1 MSAQPSLA
9 TERLVLR
16 PFRMDDAASVAA
28 MAGDEAVAAMTLLI
42 PHPYVVRDATD
53 WIATH
58 EESFASGKSAQ
69 FAITERASGALAG
82 SIGIE
87 FVPRHAKAEIG
98 YWVGREFWGRGFASE
113 AGRAVVRWAFEE
125 RGVERVES
133 FCFTNNAASA
143 RVLEKI
149 GLRREGLARGYVK
162 KGTTRMDC
170 LMFGVV
176 REEFE

>member
-1 MSAQPSLA
+1 
-9 TERLVLR
+9 
-16 PFRMDDAASVAA
+16 MDDAASVAA

-58 EESFASGKSAQ
+58 EELFSSGKNAQ
-69 FAITERASGALAG
+69 FAITERVSGALAG
-82 SIGIE
+82 SIGID

-98 YWVGREFWGRGFASE
+98 YWIGREFWGRGFASE

-133 FCFTNNAASA
+133 FCFTSNAASA

-176 REEFE
+176 KGEWE